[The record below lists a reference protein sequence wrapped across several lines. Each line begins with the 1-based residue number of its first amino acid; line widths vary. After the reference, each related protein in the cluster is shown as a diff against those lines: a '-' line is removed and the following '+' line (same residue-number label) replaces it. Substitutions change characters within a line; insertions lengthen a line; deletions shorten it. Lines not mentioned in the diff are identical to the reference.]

1 MNNEQCGYPY
11 VPYQLIGDVLIEIQD
26 LKLQSQRSYQFFFF
40 KHHVWLLVCLA
51 EFEPTPFCLADQHS
65 ISWANWAVVGENI
78 YYLKTEMEAN
88 IT

>member
-1 MNNEQCGYPY
+1 MNNEQSGYSY

-26 LKLQSQRSYQFFFF
+26 LKTTVTAILPVFFF
-40 KHHVWLLVCLA
+40 KHHVWLLVCPA

-78 YYLKTEMEAN
+78 YYLKTKMEAN